1 MRRGETDSRKV
12 KSQSLNM
19 AGTLFLEFW
28 RSFGDSGMC
37 ARVRCVGVSTSCC
50 RGPLF
55 VDADEPIYYNMRG
68 VAIMNGGGDRRWKL
82 MIDDWMTNRRR
93 KSDNDGVDSVLELAS
108 NNNGCHV
115 NDAPVRHR
123 PRSACVS
130 DCFCVVC

>member
-1 MRRGETDSRKV
+1 M
-12 KSQSLNM
+12 
-19 AGTLFLEFW
+19 
-28 RSFGDSGMC
+28 
-37 ARVRCVGVSTSCC
+37 STSCC

-115 NDAPVRHR
+115 NDAPVMHR
-123 PRSACVS
+123 PRSACRIVCRLLYLLFLCCVS
-130 DCFCVVC
+130 DFVKECIVSMYVLYLVWLGME

>member
-68 VAIMNGGGDRRWKL
+68 VAIMNGGDRRWKL
-82 MIDDWMTNRRR
+82 MIDD
-93 KSDNDGVDSVLELAS
+93 G
-108 NNNGCHV
+108 
-115 NDAPVRHR
+115 
-123 PRSACVS
+123 
-130 DCFCVVC
+130 